1 LSAVL
6 SALIT
11 NDATC
16 VVITPL
22 LLKEHIRQG
31 RPKNEVAPLLLS
43 IATSANF
50 GSASTFFGN
59 PQNAFIASQ
68 ASLSLLIFFITSLPA
83 AIIGLAINIGLLYL
97 VFIKVMLT
105 KRTNVL
111 DQPVNDVEREQ
122 EFVTSI
128 AEERDQHS
136 TLYDQSEEPYLSS
149 EIAVERSNVLHRG
162 RLKNTPSSHLPFS
175 NSWHGESKKAYIT
188 EPCKQARNTVWSSKA
203 DTF

>member
-1 LSAVL
+1 MRFRSVCILSAVL

-11 NDATC
+11 SDATC

-31 RPKNEVAPLLLS
+31 RPKNEIGSLLLS
-43 IATSANF
+43 IATSANI

-105 KRTNVL
+105 KHTKMML
-111 DQPVNDVEREQ
+111 D
-122 EFVTSI
+122 
-128 AEERDQHS
+128 
-136 TLYDQSEEPYLSS
+136 
-149 EIAVERSNVLHRG
+149 
-162 RLKNTPSSHLPFS
+162 
-175 NSWHGESKKAYIT
+175 
-188 EPCKQARNTVWSSKA
+188 
-203 DTF
+203 